1 MKVDAPLRVQV
12 PVAGADHTSWAR
24 VGLIAVAGF
33 AIGVGWPRLMGAR
46 LGPSLPADSS
56 TSSPASRQEPAAPS
70 PATSVHAAPLASATS
85 VTPPASASAAPTTAA
100 MPALTVNHGVLLS
113 CRSEEGETLKGVGA
127 CGGLA
132 GFDAIAQ
139 PRLRKLSTCP
149 AASAS
154 TSGKLS
160 IVFNLDFSSKHVA
173 ADVGKSSTVGDPQGF
188 ATCVKGAFQGV
199 SLGALDHQNPR
210 YTIGYNVVFT
220 PTDHGSAPATTTPS
234 GPADGV
240 PAAVVSPSAPSA
252 PSTKAPADDSSA
264 EIAWDVAI
272 VRDAPRTGAVVA
284 RLPRGTK
291 VKLGSGQDGWYKIE
305 YGPASEGWVYRGA
318 VGR

>member
-1 MKVDAPLRVQV
+1 MKVDAPLRVQI
-12 PVAGADHTSWAR
+12 PPAGADQPSWVR
-24 VGLIAVAGF
+24 VGVIAAVGF
-33 AIGVGWPRLMGAR
+33 VIGVGWPRWVGAK
-46 LGPSLPADSS
+46 LGPSLPADS
-56 TSSPASRQEPAAPS
+56 TATAPATRADAPVTPAPS
-70 PATSVHAAPLASATS
+70 AAPLAASPSAS
-85 VTPPASASAAPTTAA
+85 PGAPASSGTPASPAASSAA
-100 MPALTVNHGVLLS
+100 MPVLTVNHGVLLS
-113 CRSEEGETLKGVGA
+113 CRDDDGQVLKGVAA

-160 IVFNLDFSSKHVA
+160 VVFSLDFATKRVGT
-173 ADVGKSSTVGDPQGF
+173 DVGRSSTVSDPQGF
-188 ATCVKGAFQGV
+188 AACVKGAFQGV

-210 YTIGYNVVFT
+210 YTIGYNVTFA
-220 PTDHGSAPATTTPS
+220 PTDHAAPPGASPS
-234 GPADGV
+234 GPSDGV
-240 PAAVVSPSAPSA
+240 PAAVV
-252 PSTKAPADDSSA
+252 APAANPAKATSDDSNV
-264 EIAWDVAI
+264 EVAWEVAI

-291 VKLGSGQDGWYKIE
+291 VRLGQSQDGWYKVE
-305 YGPASEGWVYRGA
+305 YGSAQDGWVYRGA

>member
-12 PVAGADHTSWAR
+12 PAAGADQPSWVR
-24 VGLIAVAGF
+24 VGVIAAVGF
-33 AIGVGWPRLMGAR
+33 VIGVGWPRLVGAKI
-46 LGPSLPADSS
+46 GPSLPADSAA
-56 TSSPASRQEPAAPS
+56 TAPAARAEPAA
-70 PATSVHAAPLASATS
+70 AP
-85 VTPPASASAAPTTAA
+85 VVSAAPVVAPPVAAPSASPPPAATASLPV
-100 MPALTVNHGVLLS
+100 MTVNHGVLLS
-113 CRSEEGETLKGVGA
+113 CKSEDGQTLKGVTA

-149 AASAS
+149 AANGS

-160 IVFNLDFSSKHVA
+160 VVFSLDFTSHRVA
-173 ADVGKSSTVGDPQGF
+173 ADVGKSSTVSDPQGF
-188 ATCVKGAFQGV
+188 AACVKGAFQGV

-210 YTIGYNVVFT
+210 YTIGYNVLFA
-220 PTDHGSAPATTTPS
+220 PTDHPGPTPVATPS

-240 PAAVVSPSAPSA
+240 PVVSVA
-252 PSTKAPADDSSA
+252 PSTPPASKGPSDDSNV
-264 EIAWDVAI
+264 EVAWEVAI

-291 VKLGSGQDGWYKIE
+291 VHLGASQDGWYKVDL
-305 YGPASEGWVYRGA
+305 GSGTEGWVYRGA
-318 VGR
+318 IGR

>member
-1 MKVDAPLRVQV
+1 
-12 PVAGADHTSWAR
+12 
-24 VGLIAVAGF
+24 
-33 AIGVGWPRLMGAR
+33 
-46 LGPSLPADSS
+46 
-56 TSSPASRQEPAAPS
+56 
-70 PATSVHAAPLASATS
+70 
-85 VTPPASASAAPTTAA
+85 

-160 IVFNLDFSSKHVA
+160 IVFNLDFTSHRVG
-173 ADVGKSSTVGDPQGF
+173 ADVGKSSTVSDPQGF

-210 YTIGYNVVFT
+210 YTIGYNVVFS
-220 PTDHGSAPATTTPS
+220 PTDHATPPAMTGPS

-240 PAAVVSPSAPSA
+240 PVAVTTPSAA
-252 PSTKAPADDSSA
+252 PTTTTTNGGADDSGVA
-264 EIAWDVAI
+264 VAWEVAI
-272 VRDAPRTGAVVA
+272 VRDSPRTGAVVA

-291 VKLGSGQDGWYKIE
+291 VHLGQNQEGWYKIE
-305 YGPASEGWVYRGA
+305 YGPGTEGWVYRGA